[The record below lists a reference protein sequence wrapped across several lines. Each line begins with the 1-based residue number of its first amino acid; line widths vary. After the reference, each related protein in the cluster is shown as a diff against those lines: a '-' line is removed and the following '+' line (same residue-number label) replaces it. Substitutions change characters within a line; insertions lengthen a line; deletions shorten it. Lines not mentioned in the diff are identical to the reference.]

1 MTDIRSFTIPSKPR
15 SENLQGSGTVVYS
28 GGGGSS
34 SGSGGGGSIDLS
46 GYAKLTEDNMFL
58 GENTFRS
65 LVIDNTRSLLHLKS
79 DSKLKSS
86 LGYNDVNK
94 CFVIL
99 HYTPND
105 ITTYKELNIYD
116 DGRFEFDN
124 NKIYHAGNSNNFK
137 TDWKA
142 SQIILGEG
150 AENNP
155 HTVLA
160 GILEDGVYIL
170 SDDPQSGFIPN
181 LTVAGKIYADG
192 SYLVYNEG
200 NSNRLDVPW
209 RAEMLT
215 TGSLVFGEQDNEINA
230 RDYGDLYVGFRNTNM
245 VYIGGSCKVG
255 IGMNPSYKL
264 DINGDV
270 RSNVFFQ
277 AGNFASGW
285 TGNGSRMEANGNM
298 ECSNLFVRGSLNVYE
313 LLINQVNATNG
324 SLAVTDSGKVDSVS
338 GNTITLTGDN
348 NNFNTFR
355 VGDLLKCQKFTG
367 KTVKLYTVMVYAITN
382 LDVTFM
388 YITGG
393 TGINVVEKGD
403 ILVRWNSNDEN
414 RKGLLYLTSSDS
426 GAPFMDVMYDGK
438 SYLRLGNLS
447 GIGNL
452 SGYGI
457 VGRDKDLN
465 NVFSISTSG
474 KSVISGWEI
483 TKDSLKGGNVVISS
497 AGEIYNV
504 EGSWKFLNDGSARL
518 GYGEQQISYN
528 ATTGNIEFGS
538 EVSLNWMNPIDTTNR
553 VVTDFHN
560 EYEGKTTYI
569 DANGIY
575 TGAIS
580 AIQINANDIV
590 SNRFMANNSNGKLR
604 TGINVEDDGAFRT
617 YYSETGKTQF
627 EIVSKDDGVAL
638 RCYNKE
644 GNITW
649 ELGNS
654 GDIIK
659 AGIDYWSNMKLMKT
673 DKDGSNIQ
681 TEGLLNGDMYSTFYA
696 TKNSGNSAYSGFT
709 TIGEMTSQSPSTRS
723 PITDGWYTPAV
734 KAGFGI
740 RPIDNPRVTLS
751 RVIILY
757 SQGYEV
763 ERKAITW
770 QPYI

>member
-1 MTDIRSFTIPSKPR
+1 MAYLLGTYIAGLISSAKVVSGKYTSSFESDV
-15 SENLQGSGTVVYS
+15 SGWM
-28 GGGGSS
+28 
-34 SGSGGGGSIDLS
+34 I
-46 GYAKLTEDNMFL
+46 K
-58 GENTFRS
+58 
-65 LVIDNTRSLLHLKS
+65 
-79 DSKLKSS
+79 
-86 LGYNDVNK
+86 
-94 CFVIL
+94 
-99 HYTPND
+99 
-105 ITTYKELNIYD
+105 
-116 DGRFEFDN
+116 
-124 NKIYHAGNSNNFK
+124 
-137 TDWKA
+137 
-142 SQIILGEG
+142 
-150 AENNP
+150 
-155 HTVLA
+155 
-160 GILEDGVYIL
+160 
-170 SDDPQSGFIPN
+170 QSGEAEFKS
-181 LTVAGKIYADG
+181 VYARD
-192 SYLVYNEG
+192 
-200 NSNRLDVPW
+200 RF
-209 RAEMLT
+209 MT
-215 TGSLVFGEQDNEINA
+215 KSLVFGEDGNEINA
-230 RDYGDLYVGFRNTNM
+230 RNNGSLFIGYQNTGLIEIGDCCN
-245 VYIGGSCKVG
+245 VG
-255 IGMNPSYKL
+255 IGNVAPKYKL
-264 DINGDV
+264 DIAGDT
-270 RSNVFFQ
+270 RTSGFFQ

-285 TGNGSRMEANGNM
+285 TGNGCRIESGGNM
-298 ECSNLFVRGSLNVYE
+298 ECTSLWVRGTMNVYE
-313 LLINQVNATNG
+313 LVINQINATNG
-324 SLAVTDSGKVDSVS
+324 SLAVTDSGKVDSIVS
-338 GNTITLTGDN
+338 DEYNSFLLTGDN

-367 KTVKLYTVMVYAITN
+367 RTVKLYTIMIDMITG
-382 LDVTFM
+382 LKVH
-388 YITGG
+388 YYYVSGG
-393 TGINVVEKGD
+393 TGINVIEKGD
-403 ILVRWNSNDEN
+403 ILVRWDSTDTT
-414 RKGLLYLTSSDS
+414 RRGLLYLTSSDS
-426 GAPFMDVMYDGK
+426 GAPYMDVMHAQK
-438 SYLRLGNLS
+438 TYLRVGNLS

-465 NVFSISTSG
+465 NVFSISSSG

-497 AGEIYNV
+497 AGEIYNI
-504 EGSWKFLNDGSARL
+504 EGSWSFRNDGSARL

-538 EVSLNWMNPIDTTNR
+538 EVSLNWTNPIDTANR
-553 VVTDFHN
+553 AIKETQDVVTDFFN

-569 DANGIY
+569 DAHGIY

-590 SNRFMANNSNGKLR
+590 SNRFMAANSNGKLR

-638 RCYNKE
+638 RCYNKD

-709 TIGEMTSQSPSTRS
+709 TIGEMTGQSPSTKP
-723 PITDGWYTPAV
+723 PIIDGWYTPAV